1 MKSPANGPLLAR
13 LPFAAAVL
21 CSLAVLGL
29 PALTGNGQTKPQD
42 QVAPPPPKDVSLVIS
57 QEGARRIPLAIPPAI
72 APLNPEL
79 QGRLVDPF
87 HRTLTSDL
95 GSMATFILA
104 DPSLFPKGARPTVT
118 REQGDAWIASGAQFL
133 LDTQIQLSETQAQ
146 PGTGQVIAV
155 AQLVDLRT
163 LKVILSKS
171 YTGTPAA
178 VRKIAH
184 TLANDLARQFTGQPG
199 PFLSK
204 IAFVSDRD
212 GGQTK
217 EIYAMDWDGEGQR
230 RLTGHR
236 SLSLAPDFSYDG
248 SKIAY
253 QSFNRGPSGIFVIA
267 SDGGAAKQVPLTTSL
282 NASPSFS
289 PDGKQIAFCGSVKG
303 NPEIFTVN
311 ADGSYLKRLTDSPAI
326 DSTPRWSPNGR
337 EIAFTSNRQGGPQIY
352 LMDAEGANVR
362 RITFAGTWNDEASFS
377 PKGSQLAF
385 SCRNEGDFQICVLDL
400 LSGRTFQITNGGANE
415 NPTWS
420 PDGSKI
426 AWEVR
431 RGDSSQ
437 IAVANPD
444 GSGMRVITALGNNTS
459 PTWSRN
465 LD

>member
-1 MKSPANGPLLAR
+1 MKSFHGPFLAR
-13 LPFAAAVL
+13 LPFGAALL
-21 CSLAVLGL
+21 CSLGVLGL
-29 PALTGNGQTKPQD
+29 MASRSNGQMKPQD
-42 QVAPPPPKDVSLVIS
+42 QVAPPPPKDVSLVIT

-72 APLNPEL
+72 APLNAEL
-79 QGRLVDPF
+79 QGRIVDPF

-95 GSMATFILA
+95 GSMAAFILA

-133 LDTQIQLSETQAQ
+133 LDTQIQLAETQAQ
-146 PGTGQVIAV
+146 PGTNQVIAV

-178 VRKIAH
+178 IRTIAH
-184 TLANDLARQFTGQPG
+184 SLANDLVRQFTGQPG

-212 GGQTK
+212 GGQAK
-217 EIYAMDWDGEGQR
+217 EIYIMDWAGEGQR

-253 QSFNRGPSGIFVIA
+253 QSFNRGPSGIFVISA
-267 SDGGAAKQVPLTTSL
+267 DGATRRQLPLTTRL

-311 ADGSYLKRLTDSPAI
+311 LDGSFLKRLTDTPAI

-352 LMDAEGANVR
+352 LMDTEGANVR
-362 RITFAGTWNDEASFS
+362 RITFAGTWNDEAAFS

-400 LSGRTFQITNGGANE
+400 LSGRTFQITKGGANE
-415 NPTWS
+415 SPTWS

-431 RGDSSQ
+431 HGDSTQ

-444 GSGMRVITALGNNTS
+444 GTGMKVITALGNNTS
-459 PTWSRN
+459 PSWSRN
-465 LD
+465 LE

>member
-1 MKSPANGPLLAR
+1 MKNPSRGPRLVR
-13 LPFAAAVL
+13 LPFATTALCWFGILAMAAGS
-21 CSLAVLGL
+21 SLA
-29 PALTGNGQTKPQD
+29 QTKPQD

-57 QEGARRIPLAIPPAI
+57 QEGARRIPLAVPPAI

-79 QGRLVDPF
+79 QGRIVDPF
-87 HRTLTSDL
+87 YRTLTSDL
-95 GSMATFILA
+95 GSMASFILA
-104 DPSLFPKGARPTVT
+104 DPALFPKGARPTVT
-118 REQGDAWIASGAQFL
+118 REQGDGWIAAGAQFL
-133 LDTQIQLSETQAQ
+133 LDSQIQLADPAAQ
-146 PGTGQVIAV
+146 PGSSQVIAV
-155 AQLVDLRT
+155 SQLVDLRT

-171 YTGTPAA
+171 YTGTVGA
-178 VRKIAH
+178 VRTIAH
-184 TLANDLARQFTGQPG
+184 TLANDIVRQFTGQPG

-217 EIYAMDWDGEGQR
+217 ELYVMDWDGEGQR

-248 SKIAY
+248 TRVVY
-253 QSFNRGPSGIFVIA
+253 QSFHKGPSGIFVVPA
-267 SDGGAAKQVPLTTSL
+267 AGGPGRQVPLPTSL

-289 PDGKQIAFCGSVKG
+289 PDGKQIAYCGSVKG

-311 ADGSYLKRLTDSPAI
+311 VDGSYLKRLTDTPAI

-337 EIAFTSNRQGGPQIY
+337 ELAFTSNRQGGPQIY
-352 LMDAEGANVR
+352 LMDSEGANVR

-377 PKGSQLAF
+377 PKGNQLAF

-444 GSGMRVITALGNNTS
+444 GSGMKLVTALGNNTS
-459 PTWSRN
+459 PSWSRN
-465 LD
+465 LE